1 MFYSDDVPEILP
13 ESYTKTSNIEKLILF
28 CAENFIEQFKV
39 KYPDRRQLVL
49 IPQNECGVQVI

>member
-28 CAENFIEQFKV
+28 CAKNFIEQFKV

>member
-1 MFYSDDVPEILP
+1 MFCSENIPEIFP

-39 KYPDRRQLVL
+39 KYPNRRPLVL
-49 IPQNECGVQVI
+49 IPKNECGVQVR

>member
-1 MFYSDDVPEILP
+1 MFYSDGEPEIFP

-28 CAENFIEQFKV
+28 CAENFIEQINV

-49 IPQNECGVQVI
+49 IPQNECGVRVR